1 MCNSMKRKIVLHG
14 PATMTVSLPS
24 KWIKR
29 LGVRKGDELTVIEY
43 GNELRITPD
52 EVKATLTKE
61 LDIKDLKRVGKS
73 FLTSSYRQGADE
85 ITLTYNDTSYIQ
97 VIQEILSKELT
108 GFEIIRQ
115 NSNSCTIKDLT
126 GHSVDEFDNVLR
138 RIWLLVTDL
147 SKELKTLIESSAYG
161 QTARINLVD
170 SLVNKFSN
178 YCLRSLVKK
187 PLPERKPIVLSQ
199 IVRKLEKISD
209 HYKDFYNFMS
219 KNNKKPDRASILI
232 FENINEHLEELYK
245 AFYKYDVATFEVLFD
260 KNKEL
265 TLKLSKMQSEGL
277 FYLSLICTDIK
288 DLFSLTIELSV

>member
-1 MCNSMKRKIVLHG
+1 MSNNMKRKIVLHG

-24 KWIKR
+24 KWVKR
-29 LGVRKGDELTVIEY
+29 LGIEKGDELTVIEH
-43 GNELRITPD
+43 GDELRITLD
-52 EVKATLTKE
+52 DVKVTCTKE
-61 LDIKDLKRVGKS
+61 LDIQDLKRVGKS

-85 ITLTYNDTSYIQ
+85 ITLTYTDASYIQ

-115 NSNSCTIKDLT
+115 NSHSCTIKDLT
-126 GHSVDEFDNVLR
+126 GHSVDEFDNALR

-147 SKELKTLIESSAYG
+147 SKELQTLVESGAYG
-161 QTARINLVD
+161 QTTRINLVD
-170 SLVNKFSN
+170 NLVNKFSN

-209 HYKDFYNFMS
+209 HYKDFYNYLS
-219 KNNKKPDRASILI
+219 KNNKKPDKTHIAI
-232 FENINEHLEELYK
+232 FKDINLHIEELYK
-245 AFYKYDVATFEVLFD
+245 AFYKYDVAAFEILFD

-265 TLKLSKMQSEGL
+265 LLKLSKIQGEGI
-277 FYLSLICTDIK
+277 FYLSLICNDIK
-288 DLFSLTIELSV
+288 DLFSLTIELNV